1 MTDRLQAALL
11 ASLCVLL
18 WGLIPVVAKTGQVG
32 LSSEQFLFFS
42 SITSLL
48 VMAAVAGFTGK
59 WRHFMQFSKPDCLKI
74 VANGLLGT
82 WLYYWLLYQGYSLA
96 DGVEVLV
103 TQYTWPVTICVL
115 SVVILKEQWHRYKTL
130 AVVLGFS
137 SVVLVL
143 TKGELSSATVSEP
156 LAIFWV
162 FVGASSFAL
171 FSVLS
176 KYFHYEPVALTTA
189 YFTVATIASGIQLSL
204 SGQWQLPA
212 QESLLPILVNGAL
225 VNGISYLLWIWAIK
239 KADMSFATTFTF
251 ATPLVSLLY
260 LVLFF
265 SEAFLLV
272 YGLAFIM
279 ATLAGYFA
287 NKRAPQEIKGSL

>member
-1 MTDRLQAALL
+1 MSDRLQAAIF

-18 WGLIPVVAKTGQVG
+18 WGLIPVVAKTGQIG
-32 LSSEQFLFFS
+32 LTSEQFLFFS
-42 SITSLL
+42 SLTSFL
-48 VMAAVAGFTGK
+48 VMSGVALLSGK
-59 WRHFMQFSKPDCLKI
+59 WHQVKVLRINDGLKI

-115 SVVILKEQWHRYKTL
+115 SVLILKEQWHRYKSL
-130 AVVLGFS
+130 AVIFGFS

-143 TKGELSSATVSEP
+143 TKGNLNSVTVSEP
-156 LAIFWV
+156 VAIFWV
-162 FVGASSFAL
+162 FVGATSFAM

-176 KYFHYEPVALTTA
+176 KYFHYEPITLTTL
-189 YFTVATIASGIQLSL
+189 YFAVATVASGVQLSVT
-204 SGQWQLPA
+204 GQWAWPA
-212 QESLLPILVNGAL
+212 SEGLLPIIVNGAL

-251 ATPLVSLLY
+251 ATPLISLLY

-265 SEAFLLV
+265 NEAFLAV
-272 YGLAFIM
+272 YGIAFLL
-279 ATLAGYFA
+279 ATLAGFFA
-287 NKRAPQEIKGSL
+287 NKGPPTLPKSS